1 MYCGGESNKDRL
13 HSKAISEL
21 KFIVS
26 FNIELP
32 TCMFPVCVY
41 IYFSYIRKL
50 GGDVG
55 FFFFWAGDG
64 KDNISER
71 NCNFKLNKNRGQGL
85 VICFSAVFL

>member
-26 FNIELP
+26 LDIELP
-32 TCMFPVCVY
+32 TCVFPLCVY

-50 GGDVG
+50 GGYAG
-55 FFFFWAGDG
+55 FFSFSG
-64 KDNISER
+64 
-71 NCNFKLNKNRGQGL
+71 RGW
-85 VICFSAVFL
+85 